1 MLVRSV
7 MKWGNGNV
15 SVRIIDWDDRAA
27 VRDFARASYGCLR
40 DGGMVITSVCEAAQG
55 NEVMDY
61 VDNLKDIG
69 NKLLEIEGY

>member
-7 MKWGNGNV
+7 MRWGNGNV

-27 VRDFARASYGCLR
+27 VRDFARVSYGCLR
-40 DGGMVITSVCEAAQG
+40 DGGTVVTCGYEDASG
-55 NEVMDY
+55 NEVEAVDF

-69 NKLLEIEGY
+69 NKLLDMA